1 MNPRRPPT
9 GSLEESWGKVLFR
22 VFAYLCFALVGAG
35 FLLPS
40 GDNEEYR
47 KQREDMVRTQI
58 VGLRGSE
65 AVRDPRVLDSMR
77 TTPRH
82 RFVPAELVTNAYE
95 DRPLPIG
102 YGQTISQPY
111 IVAKMTELLQPKAEH
126 RVLEIGTGSG
136 YQAAVLSRLV
146 AHVYSIEIIEPLG
159 TAARRRLETL
169 GYKNIEVQVGD
180 GYFGWP
186 EKGPFDSI
194 IVTAA
199 ANHIPPPLV
208 EQLKPGGRMVI
219 PVGNP
224 FQTQMLMLV
233 TKGDKGPRDLEV
245 RSLMP
250 VAFVPL
256 VGGRKPN

>member
-9 GSLEESWGKVLFR
+9 GSSEESWGKVLFR

-111 IVAKMTELLQPKAEH
+111 IVAKMTELLALDGSEK
-126 RVLEIGTGSG
+126 VLEVGTGSG
-136 YQAAVLSRLV
+136 YQAALLARL
-146 AHVYSIEIIEPLG
+146 AREVYTIEI
-159 TAARRRLETL
+159 
-169 GYKNIEVQVGD
+169 V
-180 GYFGWP
+180 P
-186 EKGPFDSI
+186 EL
-194 IVTAA
+194 A
-199 ANHIPPPLV
+199 
-208 EQLKPGGRMVI
+208 Q
-219 PVGNP
+219 
-224 FQTQMLMLV
+224 
-233 TKGDKGPRDLEV
+233 
-245 RSLMP
+245 
-250 VAFVPL
+250 
-256 VGGRKPN
+256 